1 MENQFG
7 RISQLRLTTGVEKGK
22 TVLRDLFFTA
32 PYKVMTP
39 FQKRDGGIQV
49 MPLCASAGIMEGDC
63 QKFSFLVKEGSNLEY
78 LSQSFEKIHKMKEGC
93 AKREAEITQEKNSI
107 FFYHPQPVIPFRDSD
122 FENHMEV
129 HLEDETARFAMVEI
143 LSGGRKAHDEMFAYR
158 RYLSKIQIYRKGQ
171 LIYRD
176 YTRYEPDEMDMA
188 GLGMYEGYTH
198 MASIF
203 LSTGP
208 DKSWQEEIA
217 HLLEETKE
225 CEGAV
230 TRLVQGDFAVRIL
243 GTRAQVLE
251 ETAAQI
257 LESYKNY
264 NKQT

>member
-1 MENQFG
+1 MKNQFG
-7 RISQLRLTTGVEKGK
+7 TISQLRLTTGVKHGK

-39 FQKRDGGIQV
+39 FQKRNGGIQV
-49 MPLCASAGIMEGDC
+49 MPLCASAGIMEGDT
-63 QKFSFLVKEGSNLEY
+63 QKFSFFVREGSNLEY
-78 LSQSFEKIHKMKEGC
+78 LSQSFEKIHKMKEGY
-93 AKREAEITQEKNSI
+93 AKREAKITQEKNTI

-129 HLEDETARFAMVEI
+129 HLEDETSRFAMVEI

-158 RYLSKIQIYRKGQ
+158 RYLSKIQIYRAGQ

-176 YTRYEPDEMDMA
+176 YTRYQPDKMDMTE
-188 GLGMYEGYTH
+188 LGMYEGYTH
-198 MASIF
+198 MASMF
-203 LSTGP
+203 LSVGP
-208 DKSWQEEIA
+208 NQSWQEEIV

-225 CEGAV
+225 CEGGI
-230 TRLVQGDFAVRIL
+230 TRLAQGDFAVRIL

-257 LESYKNY
+257 LKLYEKWEE
-264 NKQT
+264 K